1 MDRKSFLGWRMGTGK
16 SVTVTVSGD
25 PVGKGR
31 PRFSTSGG
39 YARAYTPKKTAMF
52 ENLVRLEYE
61 SQCGYR
67 YEDDCML
74 DLRVIAYFPIPK
86 SASKK
91 RKALMQEGIIR
102 PTVKP
107 DADNLVKSIADS
119 LNGIAYR
126 DDKQIVDCQVRKF
139 YSETPRTVISI
150 RSIK

>member
-1 MDRKSFLGWRMGTGK
+1 MDRKSFLGWRMATGK
-16 SVTVTVSGD
+16 SVTITVPGE

-31 PRFSTSGG
+31 PRFSTNGG
-39 YARAYTPKKTAMF
+39 FARAYTPKKTAMF

-61 SQCGYR
+61 NQCGYK
-67 YEDDCML
+67 YEDDSML
-74 DLRVIAYFPIPK
+74 SLLVIAYFSIPK

-91 RKALMQEGIIR
+91 RKAMMQEGIIR

-107 DADNLVKSIADS
+107 DADNLVKAVADS

-139 YSETPRTVISI
+139 YAATPKTVISI

>member
-1 MDRKSFLGWRMGTGK
+1 MATGK
-16 SVTVTVSGD
+16 SVTITVPGE

-31 PRFSTSGG
+31 PRFSTNGG
-39 YARAYTPKKTAMF
+39 FARAYTPKKTAMF

-61 SQCGYR
+61 SQCGYK
-67 YEDDCML
+67 YEDDNML
-74 DLRVIAYFPIPK
+74 SLLVIAYFSIPK
-86 SASKK
+86 STSKK
-91 RKALMQEGIIR
+91 RKAMMQEGIIR

-107 DADNLVKSIADS
+107 DADNLVKAVADS

-139 YSETPRTVISI
+139 YAETPKTVISI